1 MHESLLLRFPGY
13 FMIEQKAA
21 TQYRAPT
28 SFSWWDPLL
37 SILATLPH
45 SKLEFEVSLNRES
58 DQRGT
63 DEGWW
68 NPTGPP
74 RPLSL

>member
-1 MHESLLLRFPGY
+1 
-13 FMIEQKAA
+13 MIEQKAA

-45 SKLEFEVSLNRES
+45 SKFEFVVSLNRKVTS
-58 DQRGT
+58 G
-63 DEGWW
+63 
-68 NPTGPP
+68 GPMKDGEP
-74 RPLSL
+74 DRPPAARVE